1 MLDIVISYILKKLNM
16 MNLAAGRSTLSAS
29 YGYIGVKLAL
39 QLVHHIVK
47 RPHLITCTTYI
58 FMSPLIYNQTN
69 NATFFPT
76 S

>member
-29 YGYIGVKLAL
+29 YGYIL

>member
-47 RPHLITCTTYI
+47 RPHLI
-58 FMSPLIYNQTN
+58 
-69 NATFFPT
+69 
-76 S
+76 